1 MTIYK
6 GRHYDA
12 PLQNIKEEIIVKF
25 NIALPESMAG
35 YKLRHLYPME
45 TKRYTV
51 ETEINNVASIVDA
64 MIRVTAKLTDMYAG
78 DIFYP
83 IKQLYEAINKKAS
96 YCILLAFYESGI
108 APMKAG
114 YDTCG
119 LPCAQVYEGWQGAN
133 EAIQFWLLSYEP
145 MSENRAQCRFERV
158 QLSREDE

>member
-45 TKRYTV
+45 NKRYTV
-51 ETEINNVASIVDA
+51 ETETRNVTSIVDA

-78 DIFYP
+78 DIFHT
-83 IKQLYEAINKKAS
+83 IERLYEAVHKEAS
-96 YCILLAFYESGI
+96 YCIMLAF
-108 APMKAG
+108 
-114 YDTCG
+114 CQ
-119 LPCAQVYEGWQGAN
+119 LPR
-133 EAIQFWLLSYEP
+133 P
-145 MSENRAQCRFERV
+145 
-158 QLSREDE
+158 